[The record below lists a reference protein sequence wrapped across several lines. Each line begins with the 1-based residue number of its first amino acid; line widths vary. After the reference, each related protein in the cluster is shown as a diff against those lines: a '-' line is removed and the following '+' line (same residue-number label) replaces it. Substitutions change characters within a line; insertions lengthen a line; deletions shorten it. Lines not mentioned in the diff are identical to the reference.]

1 MVRSKFISINKY
13 IWELINLQQ
22 TKKKNKKVSSKK
34 LKFNKNIEVIVHTS
48 KKFDKLNNSQKSKI
62 KQYVKNVLFL
72 GSSFDVHISKYMKI
86 SKVISSLNNN
96 KLQFSITLKI
106 KKNKNDFNE
115 NDLKVHINNSF
126 QVWSQNDPLQ
136 LNKKTEFTLPKK
148 NIKKIIIK

>member
-1 MVRSKFISINKY
+1 MGANQSSTNKK
-13 IWELINLQQ
+13 N
-22 TKKKNKKVSSKK
+22 NKKVSSKK
-34 LKFNKNIEVIVHTS
+34 LKINKNIEVNIHTS

-72 GSSFDVHISKYMKI
+72 GSSFDDHISKYMKI
-86 SKVISSLNNN
+86 SKVIPSLKSN

-115 NDLKVHINNSF
+115 NDLKEHINNSF

-136 LNKKTEFTLPKK
+136 LNKKIEFTLPKK
-148 NIKKIIIK
+148 NIKKIIVK

>member
-1 MVRSKFISINKY
+1 MGANQSSINQK
-13 IWELINLQQ
+13 N
-22 TKKKNKKVSSKK
+22 NKKVSSKK
-34 LKFNKNIEVIVHTS
+34 LKINKNIEVNVHTS

-72 GSSFDVHISKYMKI
+72 GSSFDDHISKYMKI
-86 SKVISSLNNN
+86 SKVIPSLKSN

-115 NDLKVHINNSF
+115 NDLKEHINNSF

-148 NIKKIIIK
+148 NIKKIIVK

>member
-1 MVRSKFISINKY
+1 MGANQSS
-13 IWELINLQQ
+13 
-22 TKKKNKKVSSKK
+22 TKKKNNKKVSSKK
-34 LKFNKNIEVIVHTS
+34 LKINKNIEVNVHTS

-62 KQYVKNVLFL
+62 KQYVKNLLFL
-72 GSSFDVHISKYMKI
+72 GSAFDDHISKYMKI
-86 SKVISSLNNN
+86 SKVIPTLKSN

-115 NDLKVHINNSF
+115 NNLKEHINNSF
-126 QVWSQNDPLQ
+126 QIWADRGDPLQ

>member
-1 MVRSKFISINKY
+1 MGANQSSTNKK
-13 IWELINLQQ
+13 N
-22 TKKKNKKVSSKK
+22 NKKVSSKQ
-34 LKFNKNIEVIVHTS
+34 LKINKNIEVNVHTS

-62 KQYVKNVLFL
+62 KKYIKNVLFL
-72 GSSFDVHISKYMKI
+72 GSSFDDHISKYMKI
-86 SKVISSLNNN
+86 SKVIPSLKSN

-115 NDLKVHINNSF
+115 NDLKEHINNSF

-136 LNKKTEFTLPKK
+136 LNKKNEFTIPKK

>member
-1 MVRSKFISINKY
+1 LVRSKFISINKY